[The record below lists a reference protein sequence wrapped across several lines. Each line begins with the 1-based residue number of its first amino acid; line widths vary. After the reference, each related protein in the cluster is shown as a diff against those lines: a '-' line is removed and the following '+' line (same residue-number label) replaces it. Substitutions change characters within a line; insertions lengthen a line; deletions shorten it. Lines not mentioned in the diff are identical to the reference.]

1 MGATGTAVQA
11 MRLFSVI
18 LLLLASLF
26 LCGVAAP
33 SQAQASTVDRFFIT
47 SDGVRLHY
55 ADAGSSRPGAPI
67 LVFVPGWTMPGW
79 IFQPQVDAFA
89 RRYRVVVLDP
99 RGQGSSDVPTTGYTY
114 DRRGDDIAE
123 LVQLLSPPGGA
134 QLRVVLVGWSLGV
147 LDSLAYVHTHG
158 DAALAGMVLIDNS
171 VGEDPPPP
179 PPKHP
184 YQKAPRQSHAAFMAS
199 FVRSMFK
206 RPQPLAYL
214 QQLTAAALRTPE
226 QAANAL
232 LGYKVPRTYWKEAV
246 YATAKPVLYVV
257 RPGFAGQAGNLAAHH
272 PAAETLVMPDLG
284 HALFVDDAPRF
295 NTVLQSFLTR
305 RVGG

>member
-1 MGATGTAVQA
+1 
-11 MRLFSVI
+11 MRVFSTI
-18 LLLLASLF
+18 LLILTSLF
-26 LCGVAAP
+26 LCALAVPGRAVAGTA
-33 SQAQASTVDRFFIT
+33 DRFFTT

-55 ADAGSSRPGAPI
+55 TDAGASRPGAPI

-79 IFQPQVDAFA
+79 IFQLQIDAFI

-99 RGQGSSDVPTTGYTY
+99 RGQGSSDVPAAGYTY

-123 LVQLLSPPGGA
+123 LVQRLFPQGA
-134 QLRVVLVGWSLGV
+134 ARQPVVLVGWSLGV
-147 LDSLAYVHTHG
+147 LDSLAYVHAHG
-158 DAALAGMVLIDNS
+158 DMALAGLVLIDNS
-171 VGEDPPPP
+171 VGEDPPPAP
-179 PPKHP
+179 PRQP
-184 YQKAPRQSHAAFMAS
+184 YRKAPRQTHENFMAS

-206 RPQPLAYL
+206 RPQPPAYL
-214 QQLTAAALRTPE
+214 QQLVAAALRTPE
-226 QAANAL
+226 PAANAL

-257 RPGFAGQAGNLAAHH
+257 RPGFSGQASNLAAHH
-272 PAAETLVMPDLG
+272 PAAETLVMADIG

-295 NTVLQSFLTR
+295 NTVLQSFLSR

>member
-1 MGATGTAVQA
+1 
-11 MRLFSVI
+11 MRLFSTI
-18 LLLLASLF
+18 LLILTSLF
-26 LCGVAAP
+26 LCALAAP
-33 SQAQASTVDRFFIT
+33 GRAIAGTADRFFIT

-55 ADAGSSRPGAPI
+55 ADAGASRPGAPT

-79 IFQPQVDAFA
+79 IFQPQIDAFT

-99 RGQGSSDVPTTGYTY
+99 RGQGSSDVPASGYTY

-123 LVQLLSPPGGA
+123 LVQQLSPQGA
-134 QLRVVLVGWSLGV
+134 ARQPVVLVGWSLGV
-147 LDSLAYVHTHG
+147 LDSLAYVHAHG
-158 DAALAGMVLIDNS
+158 DTALAGLVLIDNS
-171 VGEDPPPP
+171 VGEDPPPAP
-179 PPKHP
+179 SRQP
-184 YQKAPRQSHAAFMAS
+184 YRKAPRQTHENFMAS

-206 RPQPLAYL
+206 RPQPPAYL

-226 QAANAL
+226 PAANAL
-232 LGYKVPRTYWKEAV
+232 LGYKVPRTYWKEAI

-257 RPGFAGQAGNLAAHH
+257 RPGFSGQAGNLAAHH

-295 NTVLQSFLTR
+295 NSVLQSFLSR